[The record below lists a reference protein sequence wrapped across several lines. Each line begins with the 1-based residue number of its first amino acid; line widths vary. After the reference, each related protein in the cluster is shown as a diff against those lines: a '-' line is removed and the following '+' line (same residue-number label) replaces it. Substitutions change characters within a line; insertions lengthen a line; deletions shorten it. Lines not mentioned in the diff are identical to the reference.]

1 MNVLTVKDLRA
12 EAEARLA
19 GMADGPGLD
28 GLQAALVRYG
38 LAVSPAC
45 LDTAAADAAAA
56 QAMEAGATVAML
68 HEVIVL
74 VSGLGVHA
82 LMAMSARLPR
92 PDGAP
97 DGVRKALWD
106 TYVGANPYWVQFEEH
121 LPGFLP
127 ALLAQSPA
135 AFEGFFRYCAL
146 PWTDR
151 TLPSRTM
158 ELISLAVDACPSHR
172 FGPGFRLH
180 MENALGLGLSRRQIL
195 ETMDLAAESG
205 GHVGVR

>member
-1 MNVLTVKDLRA
+1 MNGLTVEELRA

-19 GMADGPGLD
+19 GMAQGPGLD
-28 GLQAALVRYG
+28 SLQAALVRYG

-82 LMAMSARLPR
+82 LMAMSARLPV
-92 PDGAP
+92 PDAQ
-97 DGVRKALWD
+97 DEARKALWD
-106 TYVGANPYWVQFEEH
+106 KYVGGNPYWIQFEAG